1 MSIKKRKD
9 AIAKLKASCKAIS
22 KERDNIRNIME
33 EYESALDCANTG
45 LADLQYAINKLSE
58 VF

>member
-1 MSIKKRKD
+1 MSIKRRKD

-33 EYESALDCANTG
+33 EYESALECANTG
-45 LADLQYAINKLSE
+45 LEDLKHAIDKLSE